1 MHFMIYL
8 SIGTFFFLLN
18 LFTEGLRGEWWFVFP
33 MLPLG
38 LILAFHFIFSIGKD
52 YLQLIA
58 ARWEAQEQGRSL
70 DDYLDSID
78 DGWSRIES
86 EEKLHL
92 EGFRPSKLFK
102 KDFDEDFV

>member
-1 MHFMIYL
+1 MIYL
-8 SIGTFFFLLN
+8 SLGTFFFLLN
-18 LFTEGLRGEWWFVFP
+18 LFTDGPRGDWWFVFP

-52 YLQLIA
+52 YMQLIA

-70 DDYLDSID
+70 DEYLDSIE
-78 DGWSRIES
+78 GGLSRIEP

-92 EGFRPSKLFK
+92 RGFRGSKLFK
-102 KDFDEDFV
+102 KEFDEDFV